1 MTTIASHG
9 QETGTSWLSRV
20 RLGLSGRLILLT
32 MLFVMVA
39 EVLIYLPSAAAYRQ
53 SLVSDRVM
61 GAQMIVLALS
71 ATSPG
76 VLSPELESRL
86 LEGIKGAQAIG
97 VRGSG
102 TSWLLAR
109 PGEELPKPT
118 LDIDLSNAQWWGPVR
133 GVLRTL
139 FTAGP
144 TVLRIIGPGVPGV
157 AGVDWVE
164 IIADEAPLRHAVISY
179 TRRFLVV
186 SLSVSAFTGALL
198 YLALHLLVVR
208 PVRRLSGNIE
218 EFARNPEDATRI
230 IRPSRRQDEIG
241 RAEQALARME
251 TALAGELRQ
260 KRHLAELGLAV
271 SKINHDL
278 RNMLTTAQL
287 LGDRL
292 GEVEDPTVRRIAP
305 RLVRTLARAIAFC
318 GATMAYGRASEP
330 PPQRRL
336 SRLKPLIEEQLDLT
350 ALADGIPVSVAVAI
364 PDDVV
369 VDADP
374 DQLARVLLNLLRNAV
389 EALSRA
395 KTRDAAIE
403 IAGERRDGAVAL
415 RISDNGPGIPDRI
428 RGRLFSAFQ
437 ASEGA
442 GGTGL
447 GLPVAAELVRL
458 HGGTILLESRPDSGG
473 ASFVVTIPDRQ
484 TAS

>member
-1 MTTIASHG
+1 MTTIASRRE
-9 QETGTSWLSRV
+9 ETGASWLPRGL

-39 EVLIYLPSAAAYRQ
+39 EVLIYLPSVAGFRR

-71 ATSPG
+71 AASPDG
-76 VLSPELESRL
+76 RSPELEARL

-102 TSWLLAR
+102 TQWLLAR
-109 PGEELPKPT
+109 PGENLPKPS
-118 LDIDLSNAQWWGPVR
+118 LDIDIRTSPWWGPVR

-139 FTAGP
+139 FT
-144 TVLRIIGPGVPGV
+144 TEQKVIRIIGPGVPGV

-164 IIADEAPLRHAVISY
+164 IVTDEAPLRHAIIAY
-179 TRRFLVV
+179 TRRFLLV
-186 SLSVSAFTGALL
+186 SLTISAITGGLL

-218 EFARNPEDATRI
+218 DFARNPEDISRI
-230 IRPSRRQDEIG
+230 IRPSLRQDEIG
-241 RAEQALARME
+241 RAEEALARME

-305 RLVRTLARAIAFC
+305 RLVRTLARAIDFC
-318 GATMAYGRASEP
+318 GATLAYGRASEQ

-336 SRLKPLIEEQLDLT
+336 VPVKPLIEEQLDLT
-350 ALADGIPVSVAVAI
+350 ALAHGIPVSVAVAI
-364 PDDVV
+364 PDDLVM
-369 VDADP
+369 DADP

-395 KTRDAAIE
+395 QTQDAAIE

-437 ASEGA
+437 ASERA

-447 GLPVAAELVRL
+447 GLPVAEELVRL
-458 HGGTILLESRPDSGG
+458 HGGTIVLESRSGSG
-473 ASFVVTIPDRQ
+473 ATFLVTIPDRR
-484 TAS
+484 AGG